1 MKIASQLGVL
11 TTAIVS
17 LTSSACGAPAGQV
30 VDTTA
35 KKTPEVAQAPK
46 EPNAYRDFRGT
57 QVKLGEP
64 FRLAAESVG
73 VAGAEVVLTLVKAEW
88 STMTSPSGKEIKE
101 ISVNLRIQ
109 HGQEER
115 GAQIAQ
121 GEKRVIGQYRY
132 ELIAGGEEY
141 NKARMVYEPWV
152 QLRLTPAE

>member
-11 TTAIVS
+11 TAAVLS
-17 LTSSACGAPAGQV
+17 LTGSACGAPAAQV

-35 KKTPEVAQAPK
+35 KKPTPVVEAPK

-115 GAQIAQ
+115 GVQIAQ